1 MAIKQ
6 TRPGKDSRL
15 KDVRKAARK
24 LFAQHGYDAVTTK
37 MIAEGAEI
45 SRGLVYRYHGTK
57 DQILA
62 DVLLEFLDEEMVAM
76 QKWVQSDKREMPAER
91 GEAGIIAEYFNCIF
105 ECDTQAEVI
114 SFRMMAARQSWSW
127 DARTENQVYEKAG
140 GLFWPLNELLERHG
154 YKYLDEAIRNTIWAI
169 YSETFRQAAV
179 RANDGEISKGLWRML
194 FEQSL
199 KTLRL

>member
-1 MAIKQ
+1 MVEKQ

-15 KDVRKAARK
+15 KDVRKAARQ
-24 LFAQHGYDAVTTK
+24 LFAQHGYEAVTTK
-37 MIAEGAEI
+37 MIAETAKI

-57 DQILA
+57 DEILS
-62 DVLLEFLDEEMVAM
+62 DVLLEFLEEETVVM
-76 QKWVQSDKREMPAER
+76 QKWVQSGQPEAPGER
-91 GEAGIIAEYFNCIF
+91 GEAGIIAEYFHRIF
-105 ECDTQAEVI
+105 EYDIQAEVI

-127 DARTENQVYEKAG
+127 DPKTENQVYEKVG
-140 GLFWPLNELLERHG
+140 GLFWPLNALLERHG

-179 RANDGEISKGLWRML
+179 RADDGEISKGLWRML